1 MLTDVIYNEANSL
14 LKAAIKNWQELKN
27 TSPDGLREMFIHRD
41 GKLIQNENNYKL
53 IVERKAQDV
62 LLEKLN
68 WNISIIKLVWK
79 NELLFV
85 EW

>member
-1 MLTDVIYNEANSL
+1 
-14 LKAAIKNWQELKN
+14 
-27 TSPDGLREMFIHRD
+27 
-41 GKLIQNENNYKL
+41 L

-68 WNISIIKLVWK
+68 WNISLVKFPWK
-79 NELLFV
+79 KELITV